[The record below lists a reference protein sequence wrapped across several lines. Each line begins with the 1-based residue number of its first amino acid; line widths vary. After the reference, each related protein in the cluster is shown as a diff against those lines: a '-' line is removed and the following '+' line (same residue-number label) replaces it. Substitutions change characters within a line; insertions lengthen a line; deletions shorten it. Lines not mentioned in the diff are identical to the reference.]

1 MQING
6 IEVRPGDKVWHLLL
20 GEGTVTEITNEG
32 NARVTFGT
40 VNYVFGAT
48 LRRPG
53 EPKRSLYWQNPVMFE
68 PPHPS
73 QTEHW
78 AAMRDIVQVVG
89 QKMLRLEL
97 TEVSG
102 G

>member
-6 IEVRPGDKVWHLLL
+6 IDVKPGDKVWHLLL
-20 GEGTVTEITNEG
+20 GEGTVTEVTREG

-40 VNYVFGAT
+40 INYVFGAS

-53 EPKRSLYWQNPVMFE
+53 EPKRTLYWQNPIMFD

-73 QTEHW
+73 QTAHW
-78 AAMRDIVQVVG
+78 NALRDIIDAVG
-89 QKMLRLEL
+89 KKILRIDL
-97 TEVSG
+97 TGV
-102 G
+102 